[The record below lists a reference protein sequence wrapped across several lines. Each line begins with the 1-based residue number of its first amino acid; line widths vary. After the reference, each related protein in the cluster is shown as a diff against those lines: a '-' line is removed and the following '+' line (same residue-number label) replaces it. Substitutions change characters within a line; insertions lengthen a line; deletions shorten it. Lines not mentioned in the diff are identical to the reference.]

1 MRPAGG
7 GRCGLY
13 NESPPVPGTGAVKSS
28 SSKRRWIVAAV
39 IVLLVFLFR
48 PGASRL
54 KARIIASIS
63 SGVGRSVDIGSVR
76 LRLLP
81 RPGFDL
87 KNLVVYDDPAFGAEP
102 MLRASEVTATLRLTS
117 LVRGRL
123 EIARLDLTEPSL
135 NLVHGENGRWN
146 LEALLERAARTPL
159 APTAKAKS
167 EPRPAF
173 PYIEATSARINFKN
187 GQEKKPFVLTNADF
201 SLWQES
207 ENAWGV
213 RLEAQ
218 PVRTDL
224 NLNDTGVLRVNGNWQ
239 RAPALRDTPLS
250 FTLEWSRP
258 QLGQITKLFTGNDQG
273 WRGGIQLD
281 ATLAGTPAKLVISSA
296 ASIEDFHRYDITG
309 GQPVRLA
316 AHCAGLYSS
325 VDHVFHDVVCTA
337 PVGTGLITLR
347 GETGLP
353 GSHNHGLEVTAEDVP
368 ASAAIALAERVK
380 KNLAADL
387 TADGIVR
394 GRLSYRQGPG
404 SRLQFE
410 GKGEVSQFRLAS
422 AANKSQVGPETVP
435 FILAGGDN
443 SESRVMR
450 PVLRKSATGA
460 RVPEGPHFEFGPLPL
475 GAGRAG
481 AATARGWAS
490 RGGYGVLVAGEM
502 EVSNALRM
510 ARMLGVPVLQSAAE
524 GAAQL
529 DFEIAGSWPE
539 WGTGMASNFPGP
551 QVTGTAKLRNVRF
564 GIRGTAGPVE
574 ILAADMQLS
583 SDRVQVAKL
592 NAKAAGTAWTG
603 SLDLPRGCGTP
614 GACEIHFN
622 LNANQI
628 SLGELA
634 EWVSP
639 RPKARPW
646 YRVLEASPQAGP
658 SWLASLRASGRVAA
672 DRLQIGSVDATR
684 VSAVVV
690 LDHGMLAIPQL
701 DADLLGGSHRG
712 MWHADW
718 SAKPALCGGSG
729 LLTGVSLARLAQGT
743 KDAWVAGT
751 ASANYKVTG
760 PCSADFWHSAEGALL
775 FEVRDGVLP
784 HFSLTEDAS
793 PLKIVRLSGEAR
805 LHAGEIETKDARL
818 DSPSGRFQVSG
829 TASLKRELDLKL
841 ARAANG
847 ARTGYSITGTLAAPR
862 VNALPPTEQARL
874 KR

>member
-1 MRPAGG
+1 M
-7 GRCGLY
+7 
-13 NESPPVPGTGAVKSS
+13 
-28 SSKRRWIVAAV
+28 
-39 IVLLVFLFR
+39 IVLLLFLFR

-54 KARIIASIS
+54 KSRIIASIS
-63 SGVGRSVDIGSVR
+63 SAVGRSVDIGSVR

-87 KNLVVYDDPAFGAEP
+87 ERLVVYDDPAFGAEP
-102 MLRASEVTATLRLTS
+102 MLRASEVTAALRLTS

-167 EPRPAF
+167 EPRPGF

-187 GQEKKPFVLTNADF
+187 GPEKKPFALTNADF

-213 RLEAQ
+213 RLQAQ

-224 NLNDTGVLRVNGNWQ
+224 NLNDTGVLRVSGNWQ
-239 RAPALRDTPLS
+239 RAAAFRDTPLS

-258 QLGQITKLFTGNDQG
+258 QLGQLTKLFTGNDQG

-281 ATLAGTPAKLVISSA
+281 ATLAGTPAKLAISSD
-296 ASIEDFHRYDITG
+296 ASIEDFRRYDITS
-309 GQPVRLA
+309 GQPLRLA
-316 AHCAGLYSS
+316 AHCAGQYSS
-325 VDHVFHDVVCTA
+325 LDHVFHDVVCAA
-337 PVGTGLITLR
+337 PVGAGLITLR
-347 GETGLP
+347 GDTGLP
-353 GSHNHGLEVTAEDVP
+353 GSHNYGLEVTAEDVP
-368 ASAAIALAERVK
+368 ASAAMALAERMK

-387 TADGIVR
+387 TPDGIVR
-394 GRLSYRQGPG
+394 GRLSFRQGPG
-404 SRLQFE
+404 SRPLFE
-410 GKGEVSQFRLAS
+410 GKGEVSEFRVAS
-422 AANKSQVGPETVP
+422 AANKSQLGPETVS
-435 FILAGGDN
+435 FVFTSGDKP
-443 SESRVMR
+443 ESQAMR
-450 PVLRKSATGA
+450 RVLRQSATGA
-460 RVPEGPHFEFGPLPL
+460 RIPEGPHFEFGPLSL

-490 RGGYGVLVAGEM
+490 RGGYGVLIAGET
-502 EVSNALRM
+502 EVSNALRL
-510 ARMLGVPVLQSAAE
+510 ARMFGVPVWQGAAE
-524 GAAQL
+524 GVAQL
-529 DFEIAGSWPE
+529 DLQIAGSWPE

-551 QVTGTAKLRNVRF
+551 QVTGTAKLRNLRF

-583 SDRVQVAKL
+583 SDQVQVAKL

-603 SLDLPRGCGTP
+603 SLDMPRGCGTP

-646 YRVLEASPQAGP
+646 YRVLAPSPQAGG
-658 SWLASLRASGRVAA
+658 SWLASLRASGRVGA

-690 LDHGMLAIPQL
+690 LAHGMLAIPQL
-701 DADLLGGSHRG
+701 NADYLGGKHRG
-712 MWHADW
+712 TWHADW
-718 SAKPALCGGSG
+718 SAKPAQCGGSG
-729 LLTGVSLARLAQGT
+729 LLAGVSLARLAVGM
-743 KDAWVAGT
+743 KDAWVTGIANV
-751 ASANYKVTG
+751 NYKFTG
-760 PCSADFWHSAEGALL
+760 PCSADFWHAAEGTLL
-775 FEVRDGVLP
+775 FEVRDGALP
-784 HFSLTEDAS
+784 HLSLTEDEG
-793 PLKIVRLSGEAR
+793 PLRIVSLSGLAQ
-805 LHAGEIETKDARL
+805 LHGGEIETKDARL
-818 DSPSGRFQVSG
+818 DSSSGRFQVSG
-829 TASLKRELDLKL
+829 TASLKRELNLKL
-841 ARAANG
+841 DRSKGGAAPS
-847 ARTGYSITGTLAAPR
+847 YSITGTLAAPR
-862 VNALPPTEQARL
+862 VNPLPGTEQARL
-874 KR
+874 KAGPAK